1 MGAGRSRGVVRCS
14 DQLLG
19 NDKGMKG
26 TGDVYGKKVLMMVSV
41 VSASRLSR
49 RTNVL
54 MIRHAHSISQS
65 AELTG
70 DLPFSLSVPHGE
82 IAAYLN
88 SYDCFASWP
97 DSMRR

>member
-1 MGAGRSRGVVRCS
+1 M
-14 DQLLG
+14 
-19 NDKGMKG
+19 
-26 TGDVYGKKVLMMVSV
+26 
-41 VSASRLSR
+41 
-49 RTNVL
+49 L